1 MVISQDKDI
10 YADDDGV
17 LFNNLGIRNP
27 EELEKSAGRH
37 SRLVGD
43 AILSLPLLKIRAWD
57 PGFYRQLHAALL
69 GGVYPWA
76 GEYRRMDVGIAFDNV
91 AYEPWRNIP
100 EKVEDVF
107 AYIREN
113 ACFRHES
120 IGKRIIDLSL
130 VFGTLK
136 NIQPFRDGNTRTALL
151 FTQLVARQCG
161 MAVDY
166 SIIDKGE
173 FAVAQLD
180 ARDGNPTPLALCFTR
195 MTFPLA
201 EARHIHAPVVIA
213 DGRDHDILAQIASF
227 EKGRSRKAGIE
238 R

>member
-17 LFNNLGIRNP
+17 LLNNLGIRNP
-27 EELEKSAGRH
+27 EELEKSAGGH

-43 AILSLPLLKIRAWD
+43 AILSLPLLKIRAWG
-57 PGFYRQLHAALL
+57 PCFYRQLHAALL
-69 GGVYPWA
+69 GGIYPWA

-120 IGKRIIDLSL
+120 VGKRIIDLSL